1 MSVKA
6 IDCATKL
13 NSTMATGLK
22 QAGVL
27 YVGRYLGDPSR
38 WKTLEPA
45 EVSTLKSAGLKI
57 ISIWE
62 TAPTKRSYFSVEQG
76 KEDAREA
83 FKWARAVGQPEG
95 TAIYFTVD
103 YDAQKANFDEIKAY
117 FKAVAETRSEYKI
130 GAYGSYDVIETL
142 SATSYVDYFFQTYAW
157 SGGRQSIYANLYQY
171 KNGQSL
177 AGVTADF
184 DEVKKAIGEWG
195 GSAAKVDKPKA
206 QKTAKVSKLLRHG
219 DKGESVKELQ
229 HDLIKAGYS
238 CGKAG
243 ADGIFGEDTEKAVE
257 DLQRVYKVAIDGIV
271 GDQTRA
277 VLKKAL
283 SKKIAKKDPYTVKPG
298 DILSEIAAKHDTTTA
313 ALAKKNGIKDPNKI
327 YPGQKIKF

>member
-22 QAGVL
+22 QAGFL

-45 EVSTLKSAGLKI
+45 EVNALKSAGLKI

-103 YDAQKANFDEIKAY
+103 YDAQKADFDEIKSY
-117 FKAVAETRSEYKI
+117 FKAVAETLSGYKI

-157 SGGRQSIYANLYQY
+157 SDGRQSIYANLYQY

-177 AGVTADF
+177 AGVTVDF

-195 GSAAKVDKPKA
+195 GSAAKTDKLKA
-206 QKTAKVSKLLRHG
+206 KKITEASNLLRLG
-219 DKGESVKELQ
+219 DKGTAVKELQ
-229 HDLIKAGYS
+229 HDLIKSGYS
-238 CGKAG
+238 CGKKG
-243 ADGIFGEDTEKAVE
+243 ADGIFGEDTEAAVKK
-257 DLQRVYKVAIDGIV
+257 LQHAYKIAVDGIV

-277 VLKKAL
+277 ALKKAL
-283 SKKIAKKDPYTVKPG
+283 SNKKSTAGTYVVQPG
-298 DILSEIAAKHDTTTA
+298 DILSKIAAKHDTTVA
-313 ALAKKNGIKDPNKI
+313 ALTNKNGIKDPDKI
-327 YPGQKIKF
+327 YPGQKIKL

>member
-27 YVGRYLGDPSR
+27 YVGRYLGDPYR

-45 EVSTLKSAGLKI
+45 EVSALKSAGLKI

-62 TAPTKRSYFSVEQG
+62 TAPTKGSYFSVDQG
-76 KEDAREA
+76 EKDAREA

-103 YDAQKANFDEIKAY
+103 YDAQKADFDEIKAY
-117 FKAVAETRSEYKI
+117 FRAVAETLSGYKV

-171 KNGQSL
+171 KNGQKL
-177 AGVTADF
+177 AGVTVDF

-195 GSAAKVDKPKA
+195 GFAGKKDMPKA
-206 QKTAKVSKLLRHG
+206 KATAKASKLLLLG
-219 DKGESVKELQ
+219 DKGAAVKELQ
-229 HDLIKAGYS
+229 QDLIKAGYL
-238 CGKAG
+238 CGKSG
-243 ADGIFGEDTEKAVE
+243 ADGIFGEATEAAVKK
-257 DLQRVYKVAIDGIV
+257 LQRVYKIAVDGIV
-271 GDQTRA
+271 GDQTRSA
-277 VLKKAL
+277 LKKAL
-283 SKKIAKKDPYTVKPG
+283 SKKTAKKDPYTVKPG
-298 DILSEIAAKHDTTTA
+298 DILSEIAAKHDTTVS